1 MSATRLELERDGAI
15 LRVWLNRPE
24 RRNALDTTALEE
36 IAALYTSLQRDFAT
50 RVVVLGGR
58 GVSFCAGAD
67 RRDPPGREVLRA
79 DSGATDRQR
88 RHASQIGLRACRAIE
103 EADVVTIARVHG
115 HAIGGGVALA
125 LACDFRIA
133 ADDAVFH
140 VPEVDLGIP
149 LTWGATARLV
159 HELGAARAR
168 EAILLC
174 DRFDARTAETW
185 GAVHRA
191 VPIADLDATVD
202 AWAQRIA
209 AKPELAVHMAKSQLR
224 AHTLVARLGD
234 LTELD
239 GDLLQSASR
248 LTTSFGEEGE
258 RGERGRSSK

>member
-1 MSATRLELERDGAI
+1 MSTTRLELERDGAI

-24 RRNALDTTALEE
+24 RRNALDTAALDE
-36 IAALYTSLQRDFAT
+36 IAAVYESLQRDFAT

-58 GVSFCAGAD
+58 GLSFCSGAD

-79 DSGATDRQR
+79 ESGASDRQR
-88 RHASQIGLRACRAIE
+88 RHAAQIGLRACRAIE
-103 EADVVTIARVHG
+103 DAEVVTIARVHG

-133 ADDAVFH
+133 AEDTVFH

-168 EAILLC
+168 ELILLC
-174 DRFDARTAETW
+174 DRFDARQAVAW

-191 VPIADLDATVD
+191 VPAAQLDATVD
-202 AWAQRIA
+202 AWAQRLA
-209 AKPELAVHMAKSQLR
+209 AKPEVAVHMAKSQLR
-224 AHTLVARLGD
+224 AHALLARLGN
-234 LTELD
+234 LTEFD

-248 LTTSFGEEGE
+248 
-258 RGERGRSSK
+258 GERGRSSFVTGGGERGRS

>member
-1 MSATRLELERDGAI
+1 MTLEVERDGAI

-36 IAALYTSLQRDFAT
+36 IAALYTALQRDFAI

-67 RRDPPGREVLRA
+67 RRDPPAREVMRG
-79 DSGATDRQR
+79 DSGATDRER

-103 EADVVTIARVHG
+103 DADVVTIARVHG

-133 ADDAVFH
+133 ADDAVFQ

-149 LTWGATARLV
+149 LTWGATARLLQEV
-159 HELGAARAR
+159 GAARAR

-174 DRFDARTAETW
+174 DRFDAQRAAAW
-185 GAVHRA
+185 AVVHRA
-191 VPIADLDATVD
+191 VPIAELDATID
-202 AWAQRIA
+202 ALAQRIA
-209 AKPELAVHMAKSQLR
+209 AKPEVAVHMAKSQLR
-224 AHTLVARLGD
+224 AHTRATRLGD
-234 LTELD
+234 LTEFD
-239 GDLLQSASR
+239 GDLLHSASR
-248 LTTSFGEEGE
+248 LSKSFGE
-258 RGERGRSSK
+258 R

>member
-1 MSATRLELERDGAI
+1 MSDAFEVVREGPI

-24 RRNALDTTALEE
+24 RRNALDTAALEA
-36 IAALYTSLQRDFAT
+36 IAAFFSALARDFAT

-67 RRDPPGREVLRA
+67 RRDPPGRETLRG
-79 DSGATDRQR
+79 DSGASDRER
-88 RHASQIGLRACRAIE
+88 RHAAQLGLRACRAIE
-103 EADVVTIARVHG
+103 DAEVVTIARIHG
-115 HAIGGGVALA
+115 HAVGGGVAIA

-133 ADDAVFH
+133 ADDAIFH

-174 DRFDARTAETW
+174 DRFDAATAERW
-185 GAVHRA
+185 GAVQRV
-191 VPIADLDATVD
+191 VPARQLDATVD

-209 AKPELAVHMAKSQLR
+209 AKPEVAVHMAKSQLR
-224 AHTLVARLGD
+224 ALAARARLGD
-234 LTELD
+234 TTETD
-239 GDLLQSASR
+239 GDLLFAASR
-248 LTTSFGEEGE
+248 LGGGPSAA
-258 RGERGRSSK
+258 

>member
-1 MSATRLELERDGAI
+1 
-15 LRVWLNRPE
+15 
-24 RRNALDTTALEE
+24 
-36 IAALYTSLQRDFAT
+36 
-50 RVVVLGGR
+50 
-58 GVSFCAGAD
+58 
-67 RRDPPGREVLRA
+67 
-79 DSGATDRQR
+79 
-88 RHASQIGLRACRAIE
+88 LRACRAIE
-103 EADVVTIARVHG
+103 DAEVVTIARIHG

-125 LACDFRIA
+125 LACDFRLA
-133 ADDAVFH
+133 ADDAIFQ

-159 HELGAARAR
+159 HELGASRAR

-174 DRFDARTAETW
+174 DRFDARTAESW

-209 AKPELAVHMAKSQLR
+209 AKPEVAVHMAKSQLR
-224 AHTLVARLGD
+224 SHARVAHLGD

-248 LTTSFGEEGE
+248 LTTSFGEG
-258 RGERGRSSK
+258 GERGRSSK